1 MTGGG
6 RRRALVTA
14 VAVVAVLV
22 GGLGGGAS
30 VAAQAVP
37 PVDIVGTD
45 LSDFPTVRLSM
56 AASGD
61 AAGAL
66 DPAEIQVTENGEPVT
81 AEVVP
86 LAEETIDVV
95 LAIDVSGSM
104 AGEPLEQ
111 AKAAAL
117 DFLDEIPAAARIA
130 IVSFDTDAELV
141 SEFTTDR
148 DDSRGAVDEL
158 SEGEGTALYDAVD
171 LAAEQVSGAE
181 RSAIVVLSDGA
192 DSASET
198 SVDAVADRLDG
209 LDTDFFAVS
218 LQTDDIDEAALEQL
232 AAAAG
237 GQVVP
242 ASDPD
247 ALAAAYV
254 DLGQRISNQYELVF
268 ESATPDPTATFEVT
282 VASTGDSDAVEIA
295 LPERSGTASPTTSEV
310 VQADIGRLVIERDPG
325 PLEQGWALW
334 LGALLIAVA
343 IGVTAYFLWPEPG
356 SRPARRRLE
365 SDRTVAPDA
374 GAGERIVASVRD
386 TATRIGSRAVERS
399 ERSGVIDASLDRAGI
414 VMRAGEFV
422 AVVFAVALAAAFVLY
437 LLMGPVGIAIGI
449 FVPVLGAPTF
459 LRIMARRRNAKFG
472 EQLGDTL
479 MLMSGALRS
488 GFGIGA
494 AIDNVAQ
501 EMEPPISIEFQRA
514 ILETRLGRTMED
526 SLTGIAK
533 RVQNEDFEWVVD
545 AIRIHHQVGGD
556 LAQILDQVAE
566 TIRARTKLR
575 RQISALTA
583 EGRLS
588 GIVLG
593 AMPVVMAGIL
603 FSSNP
608 DYMRPLFTRTGG
620 QIMLA
625 FAVTLLIAGA
635 LWLKKLIDVEL

>member
-1 MTGGG
+1 M
-6 RRRALVTA
+6 
-14 VAVVAVLV
+14 AVLAV
-22 GGLGGGAS
+22 LAVLGTGLGGGAIA
-30 VAAQAVP
+30 AAQAVA

-45 LSDFPTVRLSM
+45 LSDFPTIRLSV

-61 AAGAL
+61 AAGSL
-66 DPAEIQVTENGEPVT
+66 DPAEIQVTENGEPVQ
-81 AEVVP
+81 AEVVS
-86 LAEETIDVV
+86 LSEQAIDVV
-95 LAIDVSGSM
+95 LVIDISGSM
-104 AGEPLEQ
+104 AGDPLDQ
-111 AKAAAL
+111 AKDAAL
-117 DFLDEIPAAARIA
+117 EFLDELPAAARTA
-130 IVSFDTDAELV
+130 VVSFETEVEVVSGLTDA
-141 SEFTTDR
+141 R
-148 DDSRGAVDEL
+148 DESRAAVEGL
-158 SEGEGTALYDAVD
+158 TEGEGTALYDGINVAV
-171 LAAEQVSGAE
+171 EEVSGSD

-192 DSASET
+192 DT
-198 SVDAVADRLDG
+198 SSFADIESVEGALG
-209 LDTDFFAVS
+209 GADTDFVAIS
-218 LQTDDIDEAALEQL
+218 LQTEGIDEAALDRL
-232 AAAAG
+232 AVASG

-247 ALAAAYV
+247 ALAEAYV
-254 DLGQRISNQYELVF
+254 DLGQRISNQFELVF
-268 ESATPDPTATFEVT
+268 ESTTPDPTATFEVT

-295 LPERSGTASPTTSEV
+295 LPDRSGADSPTTTEV
-310 VQADIGRLVIERDPG
+310 AQAEIEPLVVERDPG

-334 LGALLIAVA
+334 LGALMIAVA

-356 SRPARRRLE
+356 TRPVRRRLDT
-365 SDRTVAPDA
+365 DRTTAPDA
-374 GAGERIVASVRD
+374 GAGERMLASVRE

-399 ERSGVIDASLDRAGI
+399 EQSGVIDASLDRAGI

-422 AVVFAVALAAAFVLY
+422 AVVAGVAIAAGFVLY
-437 LLMGPVGIAIGI
+437 LLLGVVGIAIGI
-449 FVPVLGAPTF
+449 FVPILGAPTF
-459 LRIMARRRNAKFG
+459 LKFLAKRRNAKFG
-472 EQLGDTL
+472 DQLGDTL

-501 EMEPPISIEFQRA
+501 EMEAPIGVEFQRA

-526 SLTGIAK
+526 SLASIAK

-593 AMPVVMAGIL
+593 AMPLVMAGIL

-625 FAVTLLIAGA
+625 FAVVLLVTGA